1 MKNML
6 QVGCDKKNIYLLVQ
20 ENIIK
25 LGGLSHWVR
34 LFLIT
39 NYIIWQLIHL
49 IYKLC
54 QKIN

>member
-25 LGGLSHWVR
+25 LGATFFDNKLYHMTAHSLDIQTVSKD
-34 LFLIT
+34 
-39 NYIIWQLIHL
+39 QLKQL
-49 IYKLC
+49 
-54 QKIN
+54 